1 MLISENLELG
11 TTDEREHAPFV
22 FVDLVYFTQCE
33 FSGSIHL
40 PENFIAYF
48 AFTVE

>member
-11 TTDEREHAPFV
+11 SIDEREHVPFV
-22 FVDLVYFTQCE
+22 FVDLVYFTQCK
-33 FSGSIHL
+33 FSSSTHL